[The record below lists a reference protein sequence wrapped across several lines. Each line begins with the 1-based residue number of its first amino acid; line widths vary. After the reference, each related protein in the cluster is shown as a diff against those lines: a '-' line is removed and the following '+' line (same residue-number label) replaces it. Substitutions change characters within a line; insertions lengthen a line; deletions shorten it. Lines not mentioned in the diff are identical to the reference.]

1 MSALDWKKIVST
13 VAPWIGTALG
23 GPLGGMA
30 VDAIGNALGMNDRSL
45 DSVKQ
50 ALSGMTP
57 DQALALKK
65 ADQDFA
71 IRMQELGFKNIETL
85 EQIAAG
91 DRDSARKM
99 QVAAPSRMP
108 AVLTIVV
115 ISAFFLAL
123 VAMFFIDIPSS
134 NRDTI
139 VYMVGQLA
147 GFAAACVAF
156 WVGTTR
162 QSENKTSLLA
172 QGGDAKGSK

>member
-1 MSALDWKKIVST
+1 MDWKKLVGTVS
-13 VAPWIGTALG
+13 PWIGTALG

-30 VDAIGNALGMNDRSL
+30 VDAIGNALGLNDRSL
-45 DSVKQ
+45 ESVKQ
-50 ALSGMTP
+50 ALQGMTP

-71 IRMQELGFKNIETL
+71 IRMQELGFKNIEAL
-85 EQIAAG
+85 EQIAAA

-99 QVAAPSRMP
+99 QMAQPSRMP
-108 AVLTIVV
+108 AILTCIVGA
-115 ISAFFLAL
+115 AFFTTLGAL
-123 VAMFFIDIPSS
+123 FFLPIPAA

-147 GFAAACVAF
+147 AAFAACLAF

-162 QSENKTSLLA
+162 QSENKTGLLA
-172 QGGDAKGSK
+172 QGGGK